1 MPSTRT
7 FRTTLATAATTA
19 LAAAT
24 LAAGTLVAGA
34 SSASAAP
41 SGLQGDFNGDG
52 YRDLAIAAAMG
63 KVGTQAAAGYV
74 AVVYGTSKGL
84 DPTRRTIISQDS
96 AGVPGSAEKGDY
108 FGNALAAA
116 DLNRDGYSDLAV
128 SAPEEDTAEG
138 QAAGTVV
145 IVWGGAK
152 GLSGA
157 TTVPNPQP
165 LYGSYFGA
173 SIAAADFTGDGKPD
187 LAIGAQGDTSPSWKI
202 RLVRGPFAKS
212 GARGK
217 LTTYSSPVD
226 NPFLTAG
233 RVTKDS
239 AADLV
244 VQGRKFDKYILGPSV
259 FYKGSSTGLVKGGTL
274 PAGTNAA
281 IGDLDKD
288 GYGDI
293 AIGNPD
299 EPVNEPSGSKGGE
312 VSVVYGAASGPSST
326 RRTTLT
332 ENSAGVPG
340 VSEYGDAFG
349 ASVAIGDFDKNGYG
363 DLAAGVPGQSF
374 GADPDRKL
382 YAGEVILL
390 RGSAKGITGT
400 GARALSQ
407 DTPGV
412 PGTTEGIDSF
422 GARLLATDINRDGY
436 ADLSVVASQEDN
448 DAGAVTYLRGAPS
461 ASFPATG
468 STAFGPAALSRPTT
482 YSDFG
487 GRLAG

>member
-1 MPSTRT
+1 MPRTRT
-7 FRTTLATAATTA
+7 LRTALATATATA
-19 LAAAT
+19 LAAGALT
-24 LAAGTLVAGA
+24 GALIAGTG
-34 SSASAAP
+34 SASAAP

-63 KVGTQAAAGYV
+63 KVGTKAGAGYV
-74 AVVYGTSKGL
+74 AVVYGTAKGL

-96 AGVPGSAEKGDY
+96 AGVPDSAEKDDE
-108 FGNALAAA
+108 FGHALAAA

-128 SAPEEDTAEG
+128 SASKENTSHG

-173 SIAAADFTGDGKPD
+173 SIAAGDFTGDGKPD
-187 LAIGAQGDTSPSWKI
+187 LAIVAQGDTVPSWKI

-212 GARGK
+212 GAHGK
-217 LTTYSSPVD
+217 LTTYNSPVD
-226 NPFLTAG
+226 RPSLTAG

-244 VQGRKFDKYILGPSV
+244 VQGRKFNKDILGPSV
-259 FYKGSSTGLVKGGTL
+259 FYKGASTGLVKGGTL
-274 PAGTNAA
+274 PAGTDAA

-299 EPVNEPSGSKGGE
+299 EPADEPSGSKGGE
-312 VSVVYGAASGPSST
+312 VSVVHGTASGPSAT
-326 RRTTLT
+326 RRTALT
-332 ENSAGVPG
+332 ENSATVPG
-340 VSEYGDAFG
+340 VSEYGDSFG
-349 ASVAIGDFDKNGYG
+349 SSVAIGDFDKDGYG
-363 DLAAGVPGQSF
+363 DLVAGAPGQSF
-374 GADPDRKL
+374 GADPDWMMS
-382 YAGEVILL
+382 AGEVILL
-390 RGSAKGITGT
+390 RGSAKGVTGT
-400 GARALSQ
+400 GARALTQ
-407 DTPGV
+407 NTPGV
-412 PGTTEGIDSF
+412 PGTTEDIDNF
-422 GARLLATDINRDGY
+422 GAVLLASDINRDGY
-436 ADLSVVASQEDN
+436 ADLAVSALQEDN
-448 DAGAVTYLRGAPS
+448 DAGAVTYLRGAPA

-468 STAFGPAALSRPTT
+468 STVFGPAALARPTA

-487 GRLAG
+487 GHLAG